1 MNLKSTTSSITGFF
15 SLKPKFKYYLPQV
28 LTLLGII
35 FIFGYFSYNAQVN
48 MDNRGIDFGLRFLGE
63 EASFDIQFS
72 LIEYSGAST
81 YARAYLVGLLNT
93 ILVAVI
99 GIFFATILGVVI
111 GISRLSPNYLISK
124 VAEWYIEIFRN
135 IPLLLQLFFWYFA
148 ALRALPLPIDAIN
161 FFDTA
166 YLSVKG
172 LYVPRFVWTNGTV
185 LINSLIISAIVISFI
200 YLYAKKQQEQTGKR
214 IPAFKISLGVIIL
227 LPLLAF
233 LIGGVSLTFE
243 HPVLT
248 QLSQTIF
255 NYIGGVAIIPELMAL
270 AAALSLYTAT
280 FIAECVRAGIMG
292 VTKGQK
298 EAAASIGLT
307 PGQILRL
314 VVMPQ
319 ALRIIIPPTTNQ
331 YLNLTKNS
339 SLAAAIAYPDIVL
352 VFAGTAMMQTG
363 RAIEIVSI
371 TMLTYLS
378 LSITISI
385 FMNWYNKKVAI
396 VEGDRKISNIRYV
409 KLVSAIFYFI
419 IGFANYKLVGA
430 YSQYFATLF
439 LIAGLYS
446 SYQFFTDFLKTYKNI
461 KT

>member
-1 MNLKSTTSSITGFF
+1 MDIKNTTKRFTSFF
-15 SLKPKFKYYLPQV
+15 DGNPRFKNYLPQA
-28 LTLLGII
+28 LTLFFII
-35 FIFGYFSYNAQVN
+35 FVIGYFTYNAQVN
-48 MDNRGIDFGLRFLGE
+48 MDNRGIDFGFRFLGE
-63 EASFDIQFS
+63 ESSFDIQFS

-99 GIFFATILGVVI
+99 GIFFASILGVVI
-111 GISRLSPNYLISK
+111 GISRLSSNYLIAK

-148 ALRALPLPIDAIN
+148 ALRALPLPKEAIN
-161 FFDTA
+161 FFDIS

-172 LYVPRFVWTNGTV
+172 LYVPKFVWTNFDIFLYSIIASIIAIIFV
-185 LINSLIISAIVISFI
+185 LK
-200 YLYAKKQQEQTGKR
+200 YARKQQEQTGRR
-214 IPAFKISLGVIIL
+214 IPSFFISVGIIIL
-227 LPLLAF
+227 IPLFTF
-233 LIGGVSLTFE
+233 LFGGVSLTFE
-243 HPVLT
+243 YPVLK
-248 QLSQTIF
+248 QMSETIY
-255 NYIGGVAIIPELMAL
+255 NYVGGVSIIPELMAL
-270 AAALSLYTAT
+270 ALALSLYTAT
-280 FIAECVRAGIMG
+280 FIAECVRAGILG

-307 PGQILRL
+307 PAQVLRL
-314 VVMPQ
+314 VIMPQ

-378 LSITISI
+378 LSIVISI
-385 FMNWYNKKVAI
+385 FMNWYNRKMAI
-396 VEGDRKISNIRYV
+396 KEK
-409 KLVSAIFYFI
+409 
-419 IGFANYKLVGA
+419 
-430 YSQYFATLF
+430 
-439 LIAGLYS
+439 
-446 SYQFFTDFLKTYKNI
+446 
-461 KT
+461 